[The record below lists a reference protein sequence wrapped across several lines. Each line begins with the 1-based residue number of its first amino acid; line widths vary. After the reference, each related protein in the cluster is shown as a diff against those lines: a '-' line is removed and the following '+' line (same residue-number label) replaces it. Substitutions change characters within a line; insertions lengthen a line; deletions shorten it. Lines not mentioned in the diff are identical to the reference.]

1 MQIPLRPIALEERQ
15 GRGRPLLP
23 FIPGPDCGSDDDLI
37 LGQDTEPKNDAC
49 EAFLRAHSQ
58 ARHFMELSRPNQAS
72 EFRVC
77 SARHCARKVNRA
89 LGIKPS
95 PDRVRAQTLDYA
107 APATLETRSPPKDR
121 ELFSR
126 NPPRIVDAN
135 LADALRRYTALDPE
149 IMSMAVIGGL
159 PVGAIGDKTRLT
171 AHDIERLLARAD
183 VRVFLACSPET

>member
-1 MQIPLRPIALEERQ
+1 
-15 GRGRPLLP
+15 
-23 FIPGPDCGSDDDLI
+23 
-37 LGQDTEPKNDAC
+37 
-49 EAFLRAHSQ
+49 
-58 ARHFMELSRPNQAS
+58 MELSRPNQAS

-95 PDRVRAQTLDYA
+95 PDKVRAQTRLCVQRYRARKSDNIDYA

-126 NPPRIVDAN
+126 NPPRIVDTN
-135 LADALRRYTALDPE
+135 LADALRRYMALDPE

-183 VRVFLACSPET
+183 VRAFLACSPET